1 MFRPLVQNIARIFSE
16 KGKYMKSVLA
26 SALTL
31 TCAVSAL
38 AADTLCYELRI
49 YHAAPGKLD
58 ALNARFREHSC
69 ALLEK
74 HGFTNIGYWVPMDNK
89 DNLLIYV
96 ISGPNREAHDK
107 AWNEFA
113 ADPAWKE
120 VVKTTEANGKLVT
133 KVDSIYL
140 TATDFSP
147 ELKTAAS
154 EPARAFELRTYT
166 PAEGKMDALLSRFR
180 DHTVKLFEKHGM
192 TNVGYWT
199 STGVEKPQLIYILAH
214 KSKEE
219 GLKSFGSFR
228 VDPAWVE
235 AKKASEA
242 NGALTAKVESLYMTS
257 VDYSKMK

>member
-1 MFRPLVQNIARIFSE
+1 
-16 KGKYMKSVLA
+16 MKSILA
-26 SALTL
+26 SALVVS
-31 TCAVSAL
+31 CAISAF
-38 AADTLCYELRI
+38 AADTRCYELRI

-58 ALNARFREHSC
+58 ALNARFKEHSC

-74 HGFTNIGYWVPMDNK
+74 HGFTNVGYWVPVDNK

-96 ISGPNREAHDK
+96 ISSPSREAHDK
-107 AWNEFA
+107 AWKEFA
-113 ADPAWKE
+113 ADPEWKE
-120 VVKTTEANGKLVT
+120 VVKTTEANGKLAT

-147 ELKTAAS
+147 EVKIAAS

-192 TNVGYWT
+192 TNVAYWT

-214 KSKEE
+214 KSKED
-219 GLKSFGSFR
+219 GLKSFGAFR
-228 VDPAWVE
+228 VDPEWVE

-242 NGALTAKVESLYMTS
+242 NGSLTEKVESVYMTP
-257 VDYSKMK
+257 VDYSQLK

>member
-1 MFRPLVQNIARIFSE
+1 
-16 KGKYMKSVLA
+16 MKLILA
-26 SALTL
+26 SALALTL
-31 TCAVSAL
+31 AFSAF
-38 AADTLCYELRI
+38 AADTRCYELRI
-49 YHAAPGKLD
+49 YHVAPGKLD
-58 ALNARFREHSC
+58 ALNARFKEHSC

-74 HGFTNIGYWVPMDNK
+74 HGFTNVGYWVPVDNK

-96 ISGPNREAHDK
+96 ISSPSREAHDK
-107 AWNEFA
+107 AWKEFA

-140 TATDFSP
+140 TSTDFSP
-147 ELKTAAS
+147 ELKIAVN

-166 PAEGKMDALLSRFR
+166 PAEGKMESLLSRFR

-192 TNVGYWT
+192 TNVAYWT

-214 KSKEE
+214 KSKED
-219 GLKSFGSFR
+219 GLKSFGTFR

-235 AKKASEA
+235 AKKASES
-242 NGALTAKVESLYMTS
+242 NGSLTEKVESVYMTP
-257 VDYSKMK
+257 VDYSQMK